1 MNKESIQNGT
11 KSVTRTVT
19 ETSNG
24 IGVGITTESGAI
36 TSDDGHVTPTNE
48 NGHVIEGSG
57 GGLGVKADFSIGEV
71 RSRLN
76 SDAKVIF
83 VKIMTI
89 HHYHALPNHFRA

>member
-1 MNKESIQNGT
+1 M
-11 KSVTRTVT
+11 TRTDT

-48 NGHVIEGSG
+48 NGHVIDG

-83 VKIMTI
+83 LVIMTI
-89 HHYHALPNHFRA
+89 HHLRSITKLF

>member
-11 KSVTRTVT
+11 KSVTETVT

-24 IGVGITTESGAI
+24 IGKGVGITTESGEI

-48 NGHVIEGSG
+48 NGHVIEGE
-57 GGLGVKADFSIGEV
+57 LGVKADFSIGEV

-76 SDAKVIF
+76 SDAKVRILNTC
-83 VKIMTI
+83 VMMT
-89 HHYHALPNHFRA
+89 HRLF

>member
-11 KSVTRTVT
+11 KSVTETVT

-24 IGVGITTESGAI
+24 IGKGIGITTESGEI

-48 NGHVIEGSG
+48 NGHVEGE
-57 GGLGVKADFSIGEV
+57 LGVKADFSIGEV

-76 SDAKVIF
+76 SDAKVRILNTYARM
-83 VKIMTI
+83 MT
-89 HHYHALPNHFRA
+89 YRLF

>member
-48 NGHVIEGSG
+48 NGHVIEGAG
-57 GGLGVKADFSIGEV
+57 GGLGVKTDFSIGEV

-83 VKIMTI
+83 LVIMTI
-89 HHYHALPNHFRA
+89 HHLRSITKLF

>member
-48 NGHVIEGSG
+48 NGHVIDG

-83 VKIMTI
+83 LKIMTI
-89 HHYHALPNHFRA
+89 HRVNSEKNIIF